1 MSSCFVFIIPILL
14 SHFFSQAL
22 CTGMI
27 SSHSPLALFI
37 FAAVLGNHFADSDT
51 NAYGGSQPLDYV
63 EDLGGAGPRVA
74 VYLRQ
79 SKKKA
84 GSFSIEA
91 QRDAMNE
98 MKDKY
103 KPSRI
108 YWFVDQRSSKS
119 ARDFDK
125 LKINW
130 ILELRE
136 RKEVEELWIF
146 LIDRM
151 GRVFRKLV
159 YFFLEFCDDGGIIRT
174 PERAYGMEDLLDFV
188 READQSQKANEV
200 RVKAVVSAK
209 ARGFRQKRWNKRAVP
224 LGYTRKDHWLEKLPG
239 FEQLIIEIYSL
250 FLTTKNLRYVSKR
263 LGTFGGLLAKALN
276 PDRVRRVV
284 SDPVYIGKPEHMGA
298 VVIDPNLAFIDEET
312 FRKSREILTKIQER
326 YRPKRI
332 GPLESL
338 AISKPITFLQILEFF
353 ELHHRGCGGLVVKN
367 GTTNDEGL
375 WQQLFKCNKCRDFW
389 RLPPIKCGAYKGCGA
404 AGKDSMGGLNF
415 DNSARLPL
423 DKHIPRKASYESS
436 TPKKKMLQKS
446 ENPLFK
452 SNETNAPDSFKNE
465 TYKKVVK
472 IDESLSP
479 KKSEVHPK
487 QEPHPTPND
496 LVNNSLKKTP
506 EMDETRLQRAVQ
518 LSISAEYQL
527 KREAFDFLKQIGAT
541 KDPAKLMEEAI
552 RRLENIEEKP
562 FFIERRYLEQIFFEE
577 H

>member
-1 MSSCFVFIIPILL
+1 MSSCFVFIIMILL
-14 SHFFSQAL
+14 SYFFSEAL

-27 SSHSPLALFI
+27 SSHSPFALFI
-37 FAAVLGNHFADSDT
+37 FAAVLGNHFAESDT

-63 EDLGGAGPRVA
+63 EDLGGDGPRVA

-119 ARDFDK
+119 AKDFDK

-136 RKEVEELWIF
+136 RKKVEELWIF

-200 RVKAVVSAK
+200 RVKSVVSAK

-224 LGYTRKDHWLEKLPG
+224 LGYTQKDHWLEKLPG
-239 FEQLIIEIYSL
+239 FEQLIKEVYNL

-263 LGTFGGLLAKALN
+263 LGTFGGLLARALS
-276 PDRVRRVV
+276 PDQVRRIV

-298 VVIDPNLAFIDEET
+298 VVIDPDLAFIDEET
-312 FRKSREILTKIQER
+312 FRKSSEILAKIRER

-338 AISKPITFLQILEFF
+338 AISKPITFLQVLELF
-353 ELHHRGCGGLVVKN
+353 ELHHRGCGGVVWKN

-375 WQQLFKCNKCRDFW
+375 WQQFLKCIKCGDFW
-389 RLPPIKCGAYKGCGA
+389 RLPPIKIDQCKQCRAV
-404 AGKDSMGGLNF
+404 GKDSMGGLNF
-415 DNSARLPL
+415 DASGWLPFG
-423 DKHIPRKASYESS
+423 KRIARKANCGSS
-436 TPKKKMLQKS
+436 SPREKTTQKS
-446 ENPLFK
+446 EHLLSK
-452 SNETNAPDSFKNE
+452 SNETSVLDSFKNE
-465 TYKKVVK
+465 TFEKVVK
-472 IDESLSP
+472 MNESLSP
-479 KKSEVHPK
+479 KKNEVHP
-487 QEPHPTPND
+487 QPEPRQTPND
-496 LVNNSLKKTP
+496 LADNSPKKPP
-506 EMDETRLQRAVQ
+506 ETDETRLQRALQ

-552 RRLENIEEKP
+552 RRLENLEEKP
-562 FFIERRYLEQIFFEE
+562 LFIEKSYLEQIFSEE
-577 H
+577 Y